1 MISIYNFS
9 LLLLMFIRAAFF
21 QQSDYPQ
28 TRISNGLVTARIY
41 LPDSEKG
48 YYRSTRFDWSG
59 AVFGLQY
66 KGHEFYG
73 TWFNRIDPK
82 VINWIYQG
90 EEIVS
95 GPCSALYGPVDEFE
109 IPLGWD
115 EAPQGGRFI
124 KIGVGV
130 LRKVEDRYNRYLPY
144 EVLDCGTWSVKK
156 KKESVE
162 FTQELVDTE
171 TGYAYQYTKVVR
183 LEKDK
188 PKMVIEHSLKNTG
201 RNVIQSSVYNHN
213 FVVLDNQPPGPDFR
227 LMVPFQILPSRPP
240 NADLVEIRGN
250 QVVYKKQLSGEDEA
264 VVMIG
269 GFTDRISDTEI
280 IIENRKVGAGM
291 RITGDRPLVRSIL
304 WSVRTVLAIEPYI
317 AIEIQPG
324 SELKWKNTFEY
335 YTMSLPPE

>member
-1 MISIYNFS
+1 
-9 LLLLMFIRAAFF
+9 
-21 QQSDYPQ
+21 
-28 TRISNGLVTARIY
+28 
-41 LPDSEKG
+41 
-48 YYRSTRFDWSG
+48 
-59 AVFGLQY
+59 
-66 KGHEFYG
+66 
-73 TWFNRIDPK
+73 
-82 VINWIYQG
+82 
-90 EEIVS
+90 
-95 GPCSALYGPVDEFE
+95 
-109 IPLGWD
+109 
-115 EAPQGGRFI
+115 
-124 KIGVGV
+124 
-130 LRKVEDRYNRYLPY
+130 
-144 EVLDCGTWSVKK
+144 
-156 KKESVE
+156 
-162 FTQELVDTE
+162 
-171 TGYAYQYTKVVR
+171 
-183 LEKDK
+183 
-188 PKMVIEHSLKNTG
+188 MVIEHSLKNTG